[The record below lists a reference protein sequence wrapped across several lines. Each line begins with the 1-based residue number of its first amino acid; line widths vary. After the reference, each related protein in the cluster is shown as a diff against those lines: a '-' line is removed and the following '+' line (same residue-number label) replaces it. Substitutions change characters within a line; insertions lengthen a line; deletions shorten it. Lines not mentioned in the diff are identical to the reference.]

1 MEEVTQRRFHPWAKF
16 WLLLAGFCV
25 AVFGFWKLYRNAYHS
40 PFTIYK
46 CDYSG
51 FEDAYK
57 LEFGFFEGGVQW
69 RGWFTDEQRSAS
81 GQWKIGDDGFY
92 HVRVSLLRTR
102 LPENDGNNP
111 AFRAVDAIFKKQ
123 TPADDRAKEK
133 RYKRWVDVLD
143 YDPDLNRFRLIKRI
157 QPPGK
162 DKEEYFPG
170 LSRDKKKKSGERA
183 KLYDKEAF
191 DKELVD
197 PLEIHFV
204 PFDPEST
211 Y

>member
-1 MEEVTQRRFHPWAKF
+1 M
-16 WLLLAGFCV
+16 AGFCV

-111 AFRAVDAIFKKQ
+111 AFRAVVEGPRDEVVGALQ
-123 TPADDRAKEK
+123 AVSGVVAADIRSWKGNRSTFVLWAEEEASDLEGRIGEVC
-133 RYKRWVDVLD
+133 RERRWALD
-143 YDPDLNRFRLIKRI
+143 DLSGATPDLEDLFVALTR
-157 QPPGK
+157 
-162 DKEEYFPG
+162 
-170 LSRDKKKKSGERA
+170 GEGVGG
-183 KLYDKEAF
+183 YG
-191 DKELVD
+191 
-197 PLEIHFV
+197 
-204 PFDPEST
+204 S
-211 Y
+211 